1 MSIANFILGF
11 SFGLVVGSFA
21 TISVAVIGIK
31 QARNQALK
39 EIEKVKDEIKNQEL
53 S

>member
-1 MSIANFILGF
+1 MANFVLGF
-11 SFGLVVGSFA
+11 SIGLVVGSFA

-39 EIEKVKDEIKNQEL
+39 EIEKIKDEIKNTEL

>member
-21 TISVAVIGIK
+21 TISVAIIGIK

-39 EIEKVKDEIKNQEL
+39 EIEKVKNEIESEKL
-53 S
+53 P